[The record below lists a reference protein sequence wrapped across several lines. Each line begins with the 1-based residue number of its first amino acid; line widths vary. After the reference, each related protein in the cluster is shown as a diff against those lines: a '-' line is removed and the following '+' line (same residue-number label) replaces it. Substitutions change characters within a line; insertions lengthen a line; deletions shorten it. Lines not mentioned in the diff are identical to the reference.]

1 MIFLNEELDDIMK
14 IVTPLED
21 AGLLIKGVSETVEN
35 KVKEQKEGFLGMIA
49 ANLGASLLRNL
60 VARKRI
66 KSKIPEREATIPG
79 LRVTRTGEVTI
90 AMVKE

>member
-1 MIFLNEELDDIMK
+1 MIFLNEEFDDIMK
-14 IVTPLED
+14 IVTSLED

-35 KVKEQKEGFLGMIA
+35 KVKEQKGGSLGMIA

-60 VARKRI
+60 LASKGI
-66 KSKIPEREATIPG
+66 KSKIPDREATIPG
-79 LRVTRTGEVTI
+79 LGVTGTGEVTI

>member
-14 IVTPLED
+14 IVTSLED

-35 KVKEQKEGFLGMIA
+35 KVKEQKRGFLGMIA
-49 ANLGASLLRNL
+49 ANVGANLVRNL
-60 VARKRI
+60 LASKGI

-79 LRVTRTGEVTI
+79 LGVTRTGDVTI
-90 AMVKE
+90 AMVK